1 MSVLKSLRNLS
12 DMEFYKNAKV
22 LRNEVTG
29 WMLRNFGAKYK
40 LKDVKILAKNISDV
54 DKNKIYEILEPYDLN
69 DNKAFNLAVP
79 DWFYDMERNI
89 IQGLTREIIRDII
102 KANEIYVKEQI
113 DYSQRREYQNKAITG
128 CFDLYSELDY
138 ISSFIP
144 MNLNQLIK
152 IFELLDKEIEL
163 LRKWK
168 SSTTKYWNKER
179 TKSEKVIKCSNE
191 FTEEDLKNVETLLKD
206 MLG

>member
-22 LRNEVTG
+22 LRNEITN

-79 DWFYDMERNI
+79 DWFYDSERKMLYYSPSVSSVNMPA
-89 IQGLTREIIRDII
+89 GIRAA
-102 KANEIYVKEQI
+102 KLNEEELYRLSFSYDAMAVVKKMKQI
-113 DYSQRREYQNKAITG
+113 VPEFKSHYSRYEV
-128 CFDLYSELDY
+128 LD
-138 ISSFIP
+138 
-144 MNLNQLIK
+144 
-152 IFELLDKEIEL
+152 
-163 LRKWK
+163 
-168 SSTTKYWNKER
+168 
-179 TKSEKVIKCSNE
+179 
-191 FTEEDLKNVETLLKD
+191 
-206 MLG
+206 